1 MQTKNA
7 IGNLINRYR
16 AVLKK
21 CNLLNTFGTL
31 AIASAFAMS
40 GAGVASAAAIT
51 DFGAISLGSDSTAGA
66 DEFTV
71 AGDNSGNLVFT
82 GADGKNTAIIE
93 TISGELGTV
102 TIDANTAA
110 TTLDFKY
117 TTDTGNYAD
126 FYSGNIS
133 FDNTSA
139 NTATM
144 NIDEGTTYAIIN
156 NGNTIDGG
164 GDADKSVLNING
176 ELFSSISVEDDI
188 FDDLTI
194 GNSNGATVYVGAN
207 GSLIA
212 KILTLDNGA
221 KLNAAGRT
229 ITVEN
234 YNGAHDTDGKIFA
247 TTLVLAN
254 GNVTAD
260 TINLI
265 GDNSDNTYAGGDAL
279 QINSGAVKAAVNAT
293 NTGISGALSVDSNN
307 ILALTLNGWSKVT
320 GNVTVG
326 EGGTFTVDK
335 AEGNGE
341 AAIEQGVLTVS
352 NGTVDIKGVLNI
364 DDSNTSNSKGFT
376 QSGGTVN
383 LAEGAVLKVAGDTG
397 NAASITGGTFTHN
410 GASYFDQ
417 GIVVDNGAS
426 LTVKDATT
434 TTNFDNETKANGILY
449 VGDSKT
455 VKLDNSSFLFV
466 DNAEGSFD
474 GAILDGSSK
483 GTVVA
488 KGTLTNTTLS
498 NNLSAIAGTYDFGGS
513 GDHDIVGNLTVLKG
527 FSNAEGTLTTNGGAL
542 NFGLAADA
550 GDAIKKFFEG
560 VDAGANLTT
569 NLVANDGDI
578 TVNDGAWIFGT
589 VGLEANGGG
598 FVVNGGTVTTGAIS
612 ADNAGAGNLSV
623 TSGSL
628 TADSI
633 DLSLATTNG
642 GLVIGDN
649 NNSTSGTVEVSGDL
663 TLGNGGLTVDG
674 GNLTVTGAFDSSS
687 QAINIA
693 QNSASEVDLQGTAAT
708 SNSTI
713 TLGQSGTLKVG
724 IEQAATDNTGGS
736 KNSNWSDSFAAGSAG
751 KVILTGYGDD
761 GDGKI
766 SRVDLNN
773 MKTTLLGSNSGS
785 ITLELYDS
793 NNNKMG
799 VDLTGADLNT
809 IYGEQYTDEGVDV
822 TADTVLGDGGNDTT
836 TVVQSL
842 NVNNNGNAV
851 TVTIGESNDA
861 TLRLTG
867 STTDEAFALNTA
879 EAAGDDLSITVKGNS
894 TLGLGG
900 AGADVRYGTLNSTVA
915 MEDNSTLNAVNGKF
929 TVTKITAGNN
939 GGTIELENGASLTI
953 SEGGIKAASVTAS
966 GTGTA
971 SENELVAA
979 ADDIEVTTAVDGA
992 ALIAEAGDIDVSNA
1006 AVTNGASLIAE
1017 NGTVTAGT
1025 ITSAKTINA
1034 KTLTASGAVTLTG
1047 GEFNLTGTGND
1058 ASSITGAFTAD
1069 NMSGTVADIT
1079 FGSTA
1084 KISNGSDLDFG
1095 KVEMTGGNLT
1105 IGDSVS
1111 DSNASTVTIENLK
1124 LGSNKL
1130 VAESKTGVDP
1140 TVVAVGGFTDSNG
1153 NASNEVN
1160 GLVEAKTNSIVVLGS
1175 RDTAAAL
1182 AAVITDLT
1190 AEDGSTKTFGGTGDY
1205 LGAVY
1210 IAAPLTLDSNNGGIA
1225 AGSSASAESGKIKI
1239 GADGLMVVDGNN
1251 ANPAI
1256 SEVDGSNSNVA
1267 IAGGVNILRNGQGDV
1282 TLFSGSNLDGV
1293 NLDLS
1298 NGQFF
1303 TNNRYLAV
1311 ENITQSDTAVT
1322 VSVAANSS
1330 NNPAYSGFSDNLGSL
1345 VAAAAN
1351 AGTNEFINNVANNG
1365 LLTDAQAAA
1374 VIEGAAKAP
1383 MIIGAPKIALDVATI
1398 GSDYAMA
1405 RTSFAPRVA
1414 GAYAMD
1420 NDGQAQNIA
1429 SGDNMANG
1437 MNVWIMPM
1445 YEHASVD
1452 GLDSGLYTLDYDT
1465 DFYGVAVGAD
1475 YTWDNSFRLG
1485 ATLNFGTG
1493 DAETKSGSSF
1503 SKTENDYDSLGA
1515 GLYAGYMFGNF
1526 GLSGDFMYTH
1536 VKNDID
1542 QKVAGYGTLS
1552 AEGDTDVISLGLRA
1566 EYKYETAVMDIIPH
1580 AGIRYNHVDMDDM
1593 TFSGQ
1598 LTTIAD
1604 SANIWQLPVGVTF
1617 SREIAA
1623 ESGWNVKP
1631 SLDLSLIPAFGD
1643 TDMEQSVRFAGVNG
1657 LATMNTEIMDELSGR
1672 AQVGIE
1678 ASKGNFY
1685 MGLDYAYQ
1693 GSSNIDAH
1701 QVQANFGFKF

>member
-40 GAGVASAAAIT
+40 GAGVASAEVIPGNTSGVSIT
-51 DFGAISLGSDSTAGA
+51 TEQEANNHGASFVEDSDDLVVHGNDEGTKEATITA
-66 DEFTV
+66 V
-71 AGDNSGNLVFT
+71 T
-82 GADGKNTAIIE
+82 GT
-93 TISGELGTV
+93 LGTV
-102 TIDANTAA
+102 TIDADTVDTTLNVTYSNTADNA
-110 TTLDFKY
+110 PT
-117 TTDTGNYAD
+117 AD
-126 FYSGNIS
+126 VYSGNIS
-133 FDNTSA
+133 FDNTTT

-156 NGNTIDGG
+156 NGNGNTIVGG
-164 GDADKSVLNING
+164 GADKSVLNING
-176 ELFSSISVEDDI
+176 ELFSSVSVEDDI
-188 FDDLTI
+188 FDNLTI
-194 GNSNGATVYVGAN
+194 GNANGAKVNVGAN

-212 KILTLDNGA
+212 KTLTLGNDSQLNGV
-221 KLNAAGRT
+221 GRT
-229 ITVEN
+229 ITIEN
-234 YNGAHDTDGKIFA
+234 YNGDHDTDGKIFA

-254 GNVTAD
+254 GVVTAD
-260 TINLI
+260 TIELI
-265 GDNSDNTYAGGDAL
+265 GDNAAADGTSMAL
-279 QINSGAVKAAVNAT
+279 QITSGTVKAAVNAT
-293 NTGISGALSVDSNN
+293 NTGISGDLSVDGNN
-307 ILALTLNGWSKVT
+307 TSALTLNGWSKVT

-326 EGGTFTVDK
+326 EDGTFTVDK

-341 AAIEQGVLTVS
+341 AAIAGKLDVS
-352 NGTVDIKGVLNI
+352 NGSVAINGVLDI
-364 DDSNTSNSKGFT
+364 DDAAAANSKGFT

-383 LAEGAVLKVAGDTG
+383 LAKGAVLKVAGNTG
-397 NAASITGGTFTHN
+397 NAASITGGTFSHA
-410 GASYFDQ
+410 GSSYFAE

-426 LTVKDATT
+426 LTVKDAKTT
-434 TTNFDNETKANGILY
+434 ADFDSEEADGTLY
-449 VGDSKT
+449 VGNGSS

-466 DNAEGSFD
+466 DNAETFD
-474 GAILDGSSK
+474 GTVLDSSNSN

-498 NNLSAIAGTYDFGGS
+498 DNLSAIAGTYNAS
-513 GDHDIVGNLTVLKG
+513 GDVSLTGDLTVING
-527 FSNAEGTLTTNGGAL
+527 ITGATSVTTAANSTL
-542 NFGLAADA
+542 NFGLAADD
-550 GDAIKKFFEG
+550 DAIKNF
-560 VDAGANLTT
+560 
-569 NLVANDGDI
+569 
-578 TVNDGAWIFGT
+578 FGT
-589 VGLEANGGG
+589 PSDTLADLSSTALTANGADVTFNTGKWKVGAVTLTEGDLLVKGG
-598 FVVNGGTVTTGAIS
+598 EAETGNITGDDGGINISGGTLKAADVTLSS
-612 ADNAGAGNLSV
+612 A
-623 TSGSL
+623 
-628 TADSI
+628 
-633 DLSLATTNG
+633 NG
-642 GLVIGDN
+642 D
-649 NNSTSGTVEVSGDL
+649 
-663 TLGNGGLTVDG
+663 LTVDG
-674 GNLTVTGAFDSSS
+674 GSLTVTGAFDSSQ

-693 QNSASEVDLQGTAAT
+693 QNSASEVDLQGTATT

-724 IEQAATDNTGGS
+724 IEQAATDNTGGAI
-736 KNSNWSDSFAAGSAG
+736 NSNWSDSFAAGSAG
-751 KVILTGYGDD
+751 KVILTGYGDSD

-766 SRVDLNN
+766 SRTDLNN
-773 MKTTLLGSNSGS
+773 MKATLLGSNFGS

-793 NNNKMG
+793 NNNKIG
-799 VDLTGADLNT
+799 VDLTGAALDD
-809 IYGEQYTDEGVDV
+809 IDGEQYTDQGVDV
-822 TADTVLGDGGNDTT
+822 TADTTLGDGSNDTT

-842 NVNNNGNAV
+842 NANNSGNAV
-851 TVTIGESNDA
+851 TVTIGDSNNA
-861 TLRLTG
+861 ELRLTG
-867 STTDEAFALNTA
+867 STTDEAFKLNT
-879 EAAGDDLSITVKGNS
+879 GDDLSITVKSNS

-900 AGADVRYGTLNSTVA
+900 AGVDVRYGILDSTVT

-939 GGTIELENGASLTI
+939 GGVIELENGASLTI

-979 ADDIEVTTAVDGA
+979 ADDIEVTTTVDGA
-992 ALIAEAGDIDVSNA
+992 ALKASQGNIDVSNA
-1006 AVTNGASLIAE
+1006 SVINSASLIAE
-1017 NGTVTAGT
+1017 NGTVSAGT
-1025 ITSAKTINA
+1025 ITNAKTIRT
-1034 KTLTASGAVTLTG
+1034 KQLTASGAVNLAG
-1047 GEFNLTGTGND
+1047 GEFNLAGTGND
-1058 ASSITGAFTAD
+1058 ASFITGAFTAAQ
-1069 NMSGTVADIT
+1069 MTGGTVAEIT
-1079 FGSTA
+1079 FIDAAT
-1084 KISNGSDLDFG
+1084 ISNGSTLDFG
-1095 KVEMTGGNLT
+1095 KVDMNGSGDLT
-1105 IGDSVS
+1105 IGNSGN

-1130 VAESKTGVDP
+1130 VAESKADVAAP
-1140 TVVAVGGFTDSNG
+1140 TVVAVENFVDGNG
-1153 NASNEVN
+1153 DASKTVN
-1160 GLVEAKTNSIVVLGS
+1160 GLVEAKTNTIVVLGS
-1175 RDTAAAL
+1175 LDVAAAL
-1182 AAVITDLT
+1182 EKVRQPLNMQTRT
-1190 AEDGSTKTFGGTGDY
+1190 AKTFGGTGDY
-1205 LGAVY
+1205 VGAVY

-1239 GADGLMVVDGNN
+1239 DADGLMVVDGNN

-1256 SEVDGSNSNVA
+1256 SDVDGSSSNVA

-1282 TLFSGSNLDGV
+1282 TLFSGTNLDDG

-1298 NGQFF
+1298 SGQFF
-1303 TNNRYLAV
+1303 TNNQFLEVTEIKQSADAV
-1311 ENITQSDTAVT
+1311 II
-1322 VSVAANSS
+1322 SVAADPNSG
-1330 NNPAYSGFSDNLGSL
+1330 AFSGFSDNLGSL

-1351 AGTNEFINNVANNG
+1351 AGTNEFINFVGNNV
-1365 LLTDAQAAA
+1365 DSAQAAA

-1420 NDGQAQNIA
+1420 DNGQAQNIA

-1580 AGIRYNHVDMDDM
+1580 AGIRYNHIDMDDM